1 MATTQRSSRR
11 RLGVVLASS
20 AAVGVLG
27 AATTVPAVAHND
39 GHGDHRGRG
48 RLSATLTGAK
58 ERPTPADPDG
68 WGRAHVRLRQ
78 GQVCFTLSWQNIAAP
93 VAAHIH
99 KAPADQPGPV
109 VVTLLSAPGGLGAP
123 VSSVGGCAAVDSALV
138 ADIRQNPR
146 AYYVNIHNADFPGG
160 AIRGQLHR

>member
-11 RLGVVLASS
+11 RLAVVLASS

-27 AATTVPAVAHND
+27 AATTVPAVAHDND
-39 GHGDHRGRG
+39 HWGHGSRN

-58 ERPTPADPDG
+58 EVPPADADG
-68 WGRAHVRLRQ
+68 QGRARVRLRQ
-78 GQVCFTLSWQNIAAP
+78 GQVCFTLSWRNIAAP
-93 VAAHIH
+93 MAAHIH
-99 KAPADQPGPV
+99 KAPADQSGPI

-123 VSSVGGCAAVDSALV
+123 VSSVGGCAVVDPALV
-138 ADIRQNPR
+138 ADIRKNPR
-146 AYYVNIHNADFPGG
+146 AYYVNIHNADFPAG

>member
-11 RLGVVLASS
+11 RLAVVLASS

-27 AATTVPAVAHND
+27 AATTVPAVAHDN
-39 GHGDHRGRG
+39 DHRDHRSRN

-58 ERPTPADPDG
+58 EVPGPADADG
-68 WGRAHVRLRQ
+68 QGRARVRLRQ
-78 GQVCFTLSWQNIAAP
+78 GQVCFTLSWRNIAAP
-93 VAAHIH
+93 MAAHIH
-99 KAPADQPGPV
+99 KAPSDQPGPV

-123 VSSVGGCAAVDSALV
+123 VSSVGGCAVVDAALV
-138 ADIRQNPR
+138 ADIRKNPR

>member
-11 RLGVVLASS
+11 RLAVVLASS

-39 GHGDHRGRG
+39 YRDHRSRN

-58 ERPTPADPDG
+58 EVPPADADG
-68 WGRAHVRLRQ
+68 RGRASFRLRQ
-78 GQVCFTLSWQNIAAP
+78 GEVCFTLSWHDITAP
-93 VAAHIH
+93 MAAHIH
-99 KAPADQPGPV
+99 KAPSDRPGPI

-123 VSSVGGCAAVDSALV
+123 VSRVGGCAAVDAALV
-138 ADIRQNPR
+138 ADIRRHPR
-146 AYYVNIHNADFPGG
+146 DYYVNIHNADFPAG